1 MDVRLPDGTLV
12 KNVPEGTTK
21 AQLREKLLKNGFK
34 AEQFDARVA
43 KDVAKPFTKEDLQ
56 LPARTPP
63 SVSKAVGSMPS
74 FDIGRPGT
82 YLPGAARA
90 VLEVPV
96 GLERGVQDVAE
107 TLLSPLFPRGPGTVA
122 AAEKQQFAN
131 QFGKSPVA
139 MGGRFSGQM
148 LSTAPAGGVLAVPF
162 KAASKAIPAIKGV
175 TTPIATSLESGG
187 FMTGAQPKTFYS
199 GAANIGT
206 RMIGGGAAGA
216 TFSALTDQDA
226 STGAVAGA
234 LIPGVGVPLTKAS
247 AKGLGTVIDSV
258 SGKLGKVRASSII
271 RDVLGPDADK
281 AIDILRNAPDNLTPE
296 QALIEGGIKPLMV
309 KGFIALGEWAAK
321 RDKANVTRLL
331 GETQEEQRQTLL
343 NIVSGGE
350 TATRREAAQETA
362 KQALS
367 ARTGPLR
374 EQAMREAKTTA
385 RVTSA
390 AQRKVAQESEV
401 IANLRQQADDITAR
415 VDEATK
421 QATRGAEDLVD
432 EGAASMP
439 PSWSGGPEPV
449 AAAPVD
455 PTALKA
461 QGAELNKQL
470 KNAARRAATAQAKL
484 DDLALKGVTPLDAN
498 RIAAPILNLLT
509 KPRAGVSDVTSKALR
524 KVAQKLKDWSSETG
538 IIDPEA
544 LIEIRQ
550 KSITEAIREAMPGV
564 DAKTQNAQAVAL
576 LSEVR
581 PLFDS
586 AMKQAGAGKTWFQ
599 YLRTYEEGMKDV
611 SRMKLASEA
620 AEMYASNPN
629 KFVSLVR
636 GNDPETV
643 KNLFGPRQGDFMAA
657 MDPTIKLTGRQKS
670 ARPIVSFDRRP
681 AMQEVARQVE
691 RDAAIKEQIT
701 EGYEVLQN
709 AFRSVEP
716 GRLRVPSLLSRTA
729 TIANVAL
736 EDMEKRFSKQTMD
749 IIIKSMRSGKGV
761 VEAVSLLPASERSKM
776 LKFLSG
782 KANINAP
789 AAGFATSGVAGA
801 AAAEP
806 NRNAM
811 RR

>member
-1 MDVRLPDGTLV
+1 MKSWRDAPLANEPAKG
-12 KNVPEGTTK
+12 KPEKPTK
-21 AQLREKLLKNGFK
+21 GSWRDAPIVTRE
-34 AEQFDARVA
+34 DAPPVE
-43 KDVAKPFTKEDLQ
+43 T
-56 LPARTPP
+56 ARTPP
-63 SVSKAVGSMPS
+63 SISKAVGSMPS

-139 MGGRFSGQM
+139 MSGRFVGQTVA
-148 LSTAPAGGVLAVPF
+148 TAPAGSVLAAPF
-162 KAASKAIPAIKGV
+162 KFASRTIPAIKGV

-216 TFSALTDQDA
+216 TGAALTDQDA
-226 STGAVAGA
+226 GTGAVAGA

-247 AKGLGTVIDSV
+247 AKGLGTVFDSV
-258 SGKLGKVRASSII
+258 SGKLGKVRASTII

-281 AIDILRNAPDNLTPE
+281 AINILRNAPDNLTPE
-296 QALIEGGIKPLMV
+296 QALIEGGVKPLMV

-321 RDKANVTRLL
+321 RDKANITRLL

-374 EQAMREAKTTA
+374 EQAIKEVKKTQQI
-385 RVTSA
+385 TSL

-401 IANLRQQADDITAR
+401 IANLRQQADDLTTR

-421 QATRGAEDLVD
+421 QAAREAEELSGVGGGGGVAPDYT
-432 EGAASMP
+432 EAGQQAA
-439 PSWSGGPEPV
+439 
-449 AAAPVD
+449 
-455 PTALKA
+455 ALKA
-461 QGAELNKQL
+461 QGAELNKQI
-470 KNAARRAATAQAKL
+470 KNAERRAATAQAKL

-524 KVAQKLKDWSSETG
+524 KVAQKLNEWSSETG

-581 PLFDS
+581 PFFDS

-629 KFVSLVR
+629 KFVALVR
-636 GNDPETV
+636 GNDPEAV

-691 RDAAIKEQIT
+691 RDAAIKEQVT

-716 GRLRVPSLLSRTA
+716 GRLGVPSLLNRAA

-789 AAGFATSGVAGA
+789 AAGFATSGAAGA
-801 AAAEP
+801 VAAEP